1 MVLAEEK
8 LHVYDIW
15 NSCYITKDEGTRKD
29 CFFIKEEIQK
39 TENTKNTNKQKLY
52 NKVRQINIEMKLEK
66 LEKGNITLSVEA
78 EHPTIIINEVPSTG
92 YVIF

>member
-15 NSCYITKDEGTRKD
+15 NSCYIKKDEGTRKD
-29 CFFIKEEIQK
+29 CFFIKEEMQQ
-39 TENTKNTNKQKLY
+39 TGNTKNANKQKLY
-52 NKVRQINIEMKLEK
+52 NKVRQINTENLEQVK
-66 LEKGNITLSVEA
+66 KGNITLSVEA
-78 EHPTIIINEVPSTG
+78 EYPTIIMNEVPSTG